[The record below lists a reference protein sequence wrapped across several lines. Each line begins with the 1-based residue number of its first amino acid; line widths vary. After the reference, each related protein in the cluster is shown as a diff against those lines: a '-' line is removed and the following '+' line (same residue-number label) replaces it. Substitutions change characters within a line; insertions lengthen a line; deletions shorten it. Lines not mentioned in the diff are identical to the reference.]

1 MALMRSCRW
10 LLWEF
15 RVAMSSCRLAGVWF
29 EDEVVDVVMVE
40 FLSLKN
46 MLCSWHW
53 SWKIRAELRSFIL
66 YRLWAW
72 NRSFFCLRDSCL
84 DLSVNHLQPLLV
96 FTASDGLAFL
106 GVEVV
111 LLCFILSLYF
121 FFFILFRS
129 LFLFTFLG
137 WFCTVLMWLLW
148 SIVIWKE
155 GKKDSEQKG
164 EWNNKKT

>member
-1 MALMRSCRW
+1 MWRW
-10 LLWEF
+10 
-15 RVAMSSCRLAGVWF
+15 SCRLAGVWF
-29 EDEVVDVVMVE
+29 EDEVVDVVMAE

-46 MLCSWHW
+46 MVFSWHW

-84 DLSVNHLQPLLV
+84 DLRVNHLQPWLV
-96 FTASDGLAFL
+96 FTVSDGLVYL
-106 GVEVV
+106 GVVFA
-111 LLCFILSLYF
+111 LLCLILSLYF
-121 FFFILFRS
+121 FFLILFRS
-129 LFLFTFLG
+129 LFLFIFLG